1 MSRADRSGFKPS
13 LHLPGSRLLGVIKPS
28 AFASPIY
35 SGVTQLP
42 IGFTTGNVSD
52 HSHSASGMTLFR
64 RLQVRAVQGH
74 IYQLYSVPDWE
85 NFSQWQLN
93 AVSPCTSLKWG

>member
-1 MSRADRSGFKPS
+1 MSGADRSGFKPS
-13 LHLPGSRLLGVIKPS
+13 LHLPGSRLLGVTKPS

-52 HSHSASGMTLFR
+52 HSPFCLWHDPIRKAAGESHAASH
-64 RLQVRAVQGH
+64 Q
-74 IYQLYSVPDWE
+74 YSVPD
-85 NFSQWQLN
+85 
-93 AVSPCTSLKWG
+93 